1 MKPNNLPKEVWFHLG
16 NLYGHRT
23 VTNMIKMFFVIVFL
37 NVAIFAEAQDIG
49 LDSILNNYFEKIGGK
64 ESWNQLK
71 TYYVSQRYYSDQHD
85 SNSNH
90 NSLQNRLKLKLQKI
104 FYQYPDQYRTEIH
117 WDGELLGTFLINS
130 IATKAF
136 NHMNSYEESYPKE
149 MRNRMIHQNQ
159 LTLLGPTPLIL
170 SAVEKNSI
178 EYKGQVQIHGKNCYQ
193 LVLKTESFSDHI
205 NVYLHT
211 ETYLAHAITRTG
223 SVNESIYS
231 DFREIS
237 GIMVPYEFSS
247 YKDGVKYAEY
257 KILDIE
263 INTKIDDHLFS
274 AW

>member
-1 MKPNNLPKEVWFHLG
+1 MLISLLAQAQNTEV
-16 NLYGHRT
+16 
-23 VTNMIKMFFVIVFL
+23 
-37 NVAIFAEAQDIG
+37 
-49 LDSILNNYFEKIGGK
+49 DSILDHHFEKAGGK

-71 TYYVSQRYYSDQHD
+71 TYYVSQRYFSDQHD
-85 SNSNH
+85 SNSNR
-90 NSLQNRLKLKLQKI
+90 NSLQNRLKVKI
-104 FYQYPDQYRTEIH
+104 QNTFYQYPDQYRTEIH

-130 IATKAF
+130 IDTKAF
-136 NHMNSYEESYPKE
+136 NHMSSYEESYPKE

-159 LTLLGPTPLIL
+159 LSLLGPTPLII

-193 LVLKTESFSDHI
+193 LVLKTESLSDHI
-205 NVYLHT
+205 NVYLDT

-247 YKDGVKYAEY
+247 YKDGVKYAAY
-257 KILDIE
+257 KILEIE
-263 INTKIDDHLFS
+263 INSKLDDDLFTI
-274 AW
+274 W